1 MSKRPKLITTKQY
14 LESVR
19 IVNEYL
25 NQQVKV
31 KDKDIPPIYVCDIDV
46 SVRLYNLFKTHGI
59 TTLNQISDME
69 VIDFMSW
76 KNFGRKTLEELE
88 GITDYHGIPR
98 TW

>member
-1 MSKRPKLITTKQY
+1 MSNMSFIFVL
-14 LESVR
+14 
-19 IVNEYL
+19 
-25 NQQVKV
+25 
-31 KDKDIPPIYVCDIDV
+31 
-46 SVRLYNLFKTHGI
+46 KTHGI

-69 VIDFMSW
+69 ITDFMRW